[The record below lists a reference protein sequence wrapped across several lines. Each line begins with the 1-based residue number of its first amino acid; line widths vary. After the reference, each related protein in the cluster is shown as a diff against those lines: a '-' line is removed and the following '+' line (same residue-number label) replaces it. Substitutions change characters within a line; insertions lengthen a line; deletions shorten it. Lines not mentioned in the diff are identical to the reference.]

1 MSLCAYDSE
10 VIAVCMN
17 NAYFRPEFVQD
28 SENGLHQMVD
38 PSYKPMLANH
48 YKLRMKKMHI
58 YDRVEDLRSSSAPG

>member
-1 MSLCAYDSE
+1 
-10 VIAVCMN
+10 
-17 NAYFRPEFVQD
+17 
-28 SENGLHQMVD
+28 MVD